1 MHYLVACQSHIDSE
15 SIVDALDANP
25 SHSVAKTNHILID
38 VLALGQR
45 NFAKSVSLDQE
56 SEGPTAIFSELLDIH
71 ALVLLGAN
79 TVPVP

>member
-15 SIVDALDANP
+15 SIVDALDTNP
-25 SHSVAKTNHILID
+25 GYSVAEADHILID
-38 VLALGQR
+38 ELALGAVG
-45 NFAKSVSLDQE
+45 FAKPICLDQE
-56 SEGPTAIFSELLDIH
+56 SEGPAAIFSELLDIH